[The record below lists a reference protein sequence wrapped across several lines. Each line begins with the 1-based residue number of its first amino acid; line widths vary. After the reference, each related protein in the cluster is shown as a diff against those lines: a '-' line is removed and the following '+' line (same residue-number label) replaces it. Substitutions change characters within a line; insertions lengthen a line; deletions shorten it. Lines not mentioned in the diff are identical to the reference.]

1 MTYSAAAYDTITHA
15 LGYGSAYRGKK
26 QKKETI
32 GERDYS
38 LKTELKL
45 HNARIRNNFH
55 VLFRLIF
62 ALQLRSLLQQNESK
76 AQRQ

>member
-15 LGYGSAYRGKK
+15 LGDGSAYRGKK

-38 LKTELKL
+38 LK
-45 HNARIRNNFH
+45 
-55 VLFRLIF
+55 
-62 ALQLRSLLQQNESK
+62 QN
-76 AQRQ
+76 